1 MADRQWNTQFS
12 KICYWYF
19 LIIAITAV
27 SSATASF
34 TMEYLVNNCSFLYP
48 HRSNSVSILIWILY
62 ILTNFFSFAHTF
74 VNRDSKMCQ
83 ENKVWILQY
92 CRVGWYCCFILCST
106 GGLSSFSE
114 LTAWY
119 SASMIVILYI
129 RKNSVEH
136 IHSMY
141 GSCRNSLES
150 RVFQNI
156 MNLVSAFLE
165 FCTLS
170 PTLRGYNTLLYNNY
184 QILVII
190 NYVPSPC
197 FP

>member
-92 CRVGWYCCFILCST
+92 CRVGWYCCFILVVCPPF
-106 GGLSSFSE
+106 LSWQHGTVAPWLSFCIYARIV
-114 LTAWY
+114 LNIFTACMVPVEIPLNPESFRILW
-119 SASMIVILYI
+119 ILYLLFW
-129 RKNSVEH
+129 NFV
-136 IHSMY
+136 
-141 GSCRNSLES
+141 
-150 RVFQNI
+150 
-156 MNLVSAFLE
+156 
-165 FCTLS
+165 LS
-170 PTLRGYNTLLYNNY
+170 PPL
-184 QILVII
+184 
-190 NYVPSPC
+190 
-197 FP
+197 